1 MRRSRFKKSVRKKA
15 LYLAFT
21 VSVFVAYSVHSGGVL
36 KGFIEPGL
44 NMLLPD
50 NFKVAI
56 RKDQDRIVIN
66 TGLRHVDFKGIDIV
80 GEAISTVEPKFNVTK
95 FDISFKNLIINYTP
109 LFKDIEIQ
117 GEYIRKT
124 NLISISSISVVD
136 KYKKIIG
143 GHGKIDFS
151 NGRYVDLYFIIKD
164 LMLEEFILTK
174 YNEEIATGIM
184 NGELRIKGPLERVKT
199 NAHFDVQNGK
209 IQNLEFQ
216 SLIAALK
223 GEGHIINME
232 DGRIIKEGGN
242 LIMSGEIDFSLF
254 PDSKAF
260 DNLKIETDQRVAV
273 WSGWEISKRFE
284 SGKIKA
290 QKKLAKDIAFSFE
303 TYVNKD
309 FLKADQTDRKNEIG
323 VEYKLDKNESLKMR
337 LKDKESFLGLEH
349 KVKF

>member
-1 MRRSRFKKSVRKKA
+1 MRRSRLKKRIRREA
-15 LYLAFT
+15 LYFVFT
-21 VSVFVAYSVHSGGVL
+21 VSVFVVYSMHSGGLL

-50 NFKVAI
+50 SFLVAI
-56 RKDQDRIVIN
+56 KKDQDRIVIN
-66 TGLRHVDFKGIDIV
+66 TGLRHADFKGIDIV
-80 GEAISTVEPKFNVTK
+80 GEAISTIEPKLNVTR
-95 FDISFKNLIINYTP
+95 FDIVFKNLIINYTP

-124 NLISISSISVVD
+124 NLIKISSISVGD
-136 KYKKIIG
+136 KNKEVIEGY
-143 GHGKIDFS
+143 GKIGFS
-151 NGRYVDLYFIIKD
+151 NGKYVDLYLIIKD

-184 NGELRIKGPLERVKT
+184 NGEFRINGPLDRVKT

-209 IQNLEFQ
+209 IQDLEFQ

-223 GEGHIINME
+223 GEGPVVNIE
-232 DGRIIKEGGN
+232 DGRIVKEGGN

-284 SGKIKA
+284 SEKIKA
-290 QKKLAKDIAFSFE
+290 QKKLAKDITFSFE

-309 FLKADQTDRKNEIG
+309 FLKADQTDRENEIG

-337 LKDKESFLGLEH
+337 LKDRESFLGLEH